1 MFNKQLYLYP
11 SKETNSVYLFCKN
24 SLLLLKINTMY
35 IKSLLTIILLGLITF
50 SFAQQPQLDKHK
62 QYEVSGIGF
71 YNLENLFDTI
81 VDPDTNKILQE
92 DFTPHGKKNFN
103 SERYEKKIA
112 NMSYV
117 ISQVGTK
124 YLPDGLA
131 IIGVA
136 EIENKAVL
144 EDLVNHPNLKTRNY
158 GIVHY
163 DSPDARGID
172 VGLLYNPK
180 YFKVLDSKRYPLTTY
195 GDGETFRTR
204 DQLLVTGEL
213 NGEKI
218 HVIVAHWPSRRG
230 GEKRSAPRRIAAGEL
245 GRKIIDS
252 IQAVEPNAK
261 IVYMGDLNDD
271 PVDKS
276 VRKAM
281 KSVGSINKLTE
292 DKLYNPMEKFYHN
305 GIGTLA
311 WRDSWNLFDQLIL
324 SPGFVTKDNNFDTYK
339 FYKAVVFN
347 REFLKNSTGAFKG
360 YPHRTYVGPNFMN
373 GYSDHFPVFMLVVK
387 EKK

>member
-1 MFNKQLYLYP
+1 
-11 SKETNSVYLFCKN
+11 
-24 SLLLLKINTMY
+24 MY
-35 IKSLLTIILLGLITF
+35 IKTLLTTSLFFIAVTL
-50 SFAQQPQLDKHK
+50 SAQQPTLNKDK
-62 QYEVSGIGF
+62 QYEVAGIGF

-92 DFTPHGKKNFN
+92 DFTPYGKKNFT
-103 SERYEKKIA
+103 SERYKQKIN
-112 NMSYV
+112 NMADV
-117 ISQVGTK
+117 ISKIGTDF
-124 YLPDGLA
+124 LVDGVAVL
-131 IIGVA
+131 GVA
-136 EIENKAVL
+136 EIENKGVL
-144 EDLVNHPNLKTRNY
+144 EDLVNTPKLKNRNY
-158 GIVHY
+158 QIVHY

-172 VGLLYNPK
+172 VGLIYNPK
-180 YFKVLDSKRYPLTTY
+180 YFKVLSSNKFPLTSY

-213 NGEKI
+213 NGERI

-252 IQAVEPNAK
+252 IQSAEPNAK

-271 PVDKS
+271 PVNKS

-281 KSVGSINKLTE
+281 KTTGDINFVSKS
-292 DKLYNPMEKFYHN
+292 KLYNPMEEFYNN

-311 WRDSWNLFDQLIL
+311 WRDAWNLFDQMIL
-324 SPGFVTKDNNFDTYK
+324 SEGFVAKDNQFDTYK
-339 FYKAVVFN
+339 FYKAFVFN
-347 REFLKNSTGAFKG
+347 KDFLKNDSGAFKG

-373 GYSDHFPVFMLVVK
+373 GYSDHFPVYMLLVK